1 MGQDSYP
8 EPVTYS
14 RPTNDTDQLA
24 QNIEQTRANI
34 SRDVDAL
41 TDKVS
46 PSRIVERRVEA
57 TKSKTRSGFHRLRDS
72 VMGSA
77 QSATSSVSSSVSSRA
92 GSVSSGVSS
101 ATSSVADTASST
113 ADAAKRQTQG
123 NPLAAG
129 LLAFGVGWLVS
140 SVIPA
145 SEKETQAAQKL
156 EETAREHGQPVAEK
170 AAEIGKDV
178 GQTMKEKA
186 TESAQQVKAS
196 AQESA
201 QTVAEEG
208 RSSAQSV
215 KDQASPGS

>member
-1 MGQDSYP
+1 MGQDSYS

-14 RPTNDTDQLA
+14 QPVNETDQLA
-24 QNIEQTRANI
+24 QDIEQTRANI

-57 TKSKTRSGFHRLRDS
+57 TKSKTRSGFNRLRES

-77 QSATSSVSSSVSSRA
+77 QSASSSVSSGA
-92 GSVSSGVSS
+92 SSVSSGVSS
-101 ATSSVADTASST
+101 ATSTVADTASST
-113 ADAAKRQTQG
+113 AESAKRQAQG

-140 SVIPA
+140 SLIPA

-156 EETAREHGQPVAEK
+156 EETAKEHGQPVAQK

-186 TESAQQVKAS
+186 TESVQQVKTS

-208 RSSAQSV
+208 RSSAESV
-215 KDQASPGS
+215 KEQAKPGS